1 MERPTNYLFAPE
13 LSLRDNKGLPTAFT
27 CLSCS
32 LIHRLELPLWRC
44 SCGGRLL
51 PQGIAG
57 FDREALRNRPANL
70 WRYGEGYQLAGD
82 AVPVTLGEGWTPL
95 TEVSFSG
102 RGIEAKLD
110 FLCPTGSYKDR
121 GSAVMLTQL
130 RAWGLTEIVEDSSG
144 NAGASVA
151 AYAALAGIQANIY
164 VPDSASLGKMA
175 QIGLYGAHLHKIP
188 GSREDC
194 AAAALAAVETT
205 FYASHNWSPFFLLG
219 LKSAAYEIAEQRDWH
234 APDWVVTPAGNGGL
248 AGGLYYGFRDLL
260 AAGAIDR
267 MPRIAMAQA
276 ANCAPVHAAWKQG
289 LDHVPAIEKRPT
301 VAEGIAS
308 AQPVRAY
315 EMLEA
320 LRETRGVV
328 ETVTEDEIWLAFE
341 ELGRQGLYVEP
352 TSATAA
358 AALRNLVR
366 QGTIG
371 AAESVVLYLT
381 GSGLKST
388 DTITRQYASRF

>member
-1 MERPTNYLFAPE
+1 MDELSNYLFAPE
-13 LSLRDNKGLPTAFT
+13 LTLRDNKGLPTAFT
-27 CLSCS
+27 CLRCA
-32 LIHRLELPLWRC
+32 LTHPLEAPIWRC
-44 SCGGRLL
+44 PCGGRLL
-51 PQGIAG
+51 LPSLAG
-57 FDREALRNRPANL
+57 FDRAALRNRPPNL
-70 WRYGEGYQLAGD
+70 WRYREGYQLADD
-82 AVPVTLGEGWTPL
+82 AKPVTFGEGWTPL
-95 TEVSFSG
+95 TEVRLAG
-102 RGIEAKLD
+102 RRIEAKLD

-130 RAWGLTEIVEDSSG
+130 RAWGLSEIVEDSSG

-151 AYAALAGIQANIY
+151 AYAGLAGIAASIY
-164 VPDSASLGKMA
+164 VPDSASSGKMA
-175 QIGLYGAHLHKIP
+175 QIGLYGARLHKIP
-188 GSREDC
+188 GSREAC

-205 FYASHNWSPFFLLG
+205 FYASHNWSPYFLLG
-219 LKSAAYEIAEQRDWH
+219 LKSAAYEIAEQRDWR

-260 AAGAIDR
+260 AAGLIDR

-276 ANCAPVHAAWKQG
+276 ANCAPVHAAWTQG
-289 LDHVPAIEKRPT
+289 LDHVPPIEKRPT

-308 AQPVRAY
+308 ALPVRAH

-328 ETVTEDEIWLAFE
+328 ETVTEDEIWSAFE
-341 ELGRQGLYVEP
+341 ELGAQGLYVEP

-358 AALRNLVR
+358 AALRNLADR
-366 QGTIG
+366 GILG
-371 AAESVVLYLT
+371 AGESVVLYLT

-388 DTITRQYASRF
+388 DTITRHYASRF

>member
-1 MERPTNYLFAPE
+1 MP
-13 LSLRDNKGLPTAFT
+13 
-27 CLSCS
+27 
-32 LIHRLELPLWRC
+32 H
-44 SCGGRLL
+44 
-51 PQGIAG
+51 GISF
-57 FDREALRNRPANL
+57 FDRAALRNRPANL
-70 WRYGEGYQLAGD
+70 WRYREGYQLAD
-82 AVPVTLGEGWTPL
+82 DSVPVTLGEGWTPL
-95 TEVSFSG
+95 AEVGFAG
-102 RGIEAKLD
+102 RRIEAKLD

-151 AYAALAGIQANIY
+151 AYAGLAGITANIY

-175 QIGLYGAHLHKIP
+175 QIGLYGGRLHKIP
-188 GSREDC
+188 GSREAC
-194 AAAALAAVETT
+194 ATAALDAVATT

-219 LKSAAYEIAEQRDWH
+219 LKSAAYEIAEQRDWNV
-234 APDWVVTPAGNGGL
+234 PDWVVTPAGNGGL

-260 AAGAIDR
+260 AAGLTHR

-276 ANCAPVHAAWKQG
+276 SNCAPVHAAWKQG
-289 LDHVPAIEKRPT
+289 LDHVPAIVKRPT

-328 ETVTEDEIWLAFE
+328 ETVTEEEIWSAFE
-341 ELGRQGLYVEP
+341 ELGTQGLYVEP

-358 AALRNLVR
+358 AALRSLLR

-371 AAESVVLYLT
+371 AADSVVLYLT